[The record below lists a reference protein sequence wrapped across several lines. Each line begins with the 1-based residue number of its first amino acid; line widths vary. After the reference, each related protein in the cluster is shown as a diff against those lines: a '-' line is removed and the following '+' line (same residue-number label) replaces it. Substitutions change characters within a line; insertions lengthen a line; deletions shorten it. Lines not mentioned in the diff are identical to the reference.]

1 MATFLSLT
9 NSVLA
14 RLNEVQLTS
23 SNFSNARGIQ
33 IQAQNA
39 VNEAIRYINQRE
51 FQYPFN
57 HTTKSQTLSPGI
69 VRYSIPTDAK
79 HVDYNTARIVKDT
92 TIGASGA
99 NLRILQYNE
108 YISNEHITQEDEI
121 VTTTLAEALDAS
133 ETEIDLTSST
143 GFDSTGKIFIENEE
157 ITYTGISTNTLT
169 GCTRGANGTTAATH
183 DNGTSVAQFDNGA
196 VPRYIVRTLDNNF
209 LLFPF
214 PNRAYTLKYDYFA
227 FPTDLSAL
235 TDTTTIPARF
245 DPVIIDGATAFVYQY
260 RGETT
265 QYQLN
270 FSRFEQGIK
279 NMQSLLINKYE
290 YVRSTM
296 IQQPTGYFS
305 SGALNLMPDL
315 SQTSPAVFP
324 LQGGLVLNKSTFAM
338 QPGEAI
344 ELVNFEPDINGGYR
358 RINGFAKYNTNVVP
372 QTSAS
377 TEEVLLS
384 CIFNDTIV
392 ATRGKRYLQPQQ
404 EVDLGQKEIVVEQVQ
419 VSILLNAL
427 TLMVTTNL

>member
-33 IQAQNA
+33 VQAQNA
-39 VNEAIRYINQRE
+39 VNESIRYINQRE

-79 HVDYNTARIVKDT
+79 HVDYNTARIVKNST
-92 TIGASGA
+92 LGSSGA
-99 NLRILQYNE
+99 NLTILQYND
-108 YISNEHITQEDEI
+108 YINRENVTQEDEI

-143 GFDSTGKIFIENEE
+143 GFDSTGTIFIENEE

-196 VPRYIVRTLDNNF
+196 VPRFIVRTLDNNF

-214 PNRAYTLKYDYFA
+214 PNRAYTLKFDYFA

-279 NMQSLLINKYE
+279 NMQSLLVNKYE
-290 YVRSTM
+290 YVRSTV

-305 SGALNLMPDL
+305 SGAL
-315 SQTSPAVFP
+315 
-324 LQGGLVLNKSTFAM
+324 G
-338 QPGEAI
+338 
-344 ELVNFEPDINGGYR
+344 
-358 RINGFAKYNTNVVP
+358 
-372 QTSAS
+372 
-377 TEEVLLS
+377 
-384 CIFNDTIV
+384 
-392 ATRGKRYLQPQQ
+392 
-404 EVDLGQKEIVVEQVQ
+404 
-419 VSILLNAL
+419 
-427 TLMVTTNL
+427 

>member
-14 RLNEVQLTS
+14 RLNEVQLTT

-57 HTTKSQTLSPGI
+57 HTTKSQTLSPGT

-79 HVDYNTARIVKDT
+79 HVDYNTARIVKDSD
-92 TIGASGA
+92 IGASGA

-108 YISNEHITQEDEI
+108 YVNKEYITQEDEI

-143 GFDSTGKIFIENEE
+143 GFDSAGTIFIENEE

-169 GCTRGANGTTAATH
+169 GCTRGANSTTAATH

-196 VPRYIVRTLDNNF
+196 VPRFIVRTLDNNF

-227 FPTDLSAL
+227 FPTDLSGQS
-235 TDTTTIPARF
+235 DTTTIPARF
-245 DPVIIDGATAFVYQY
+245 DPVIIDGATAYVYQY

-279 NMQSLLINKYE
+279 NMQSLLVNKYE

-305 SGALNLMPDL
+305 SGALN
-315 SQTSPAVFP
+315 
-324 LQGGLVLNKSTFAM
+324 
-338 QPGEAI
+338 
-344 ELVNFEPDINGGYR
+344 
-358 RINGFAKYNTNVVP
+358 
-372 QTSAS
+372 
-377 TEEVLLS
+377 
-384 CIFNDTIV
+384 
-392 ATRGKRYLQPQQ
+392 
-404 EVDLGQKEIVVEQVQ
+404 
-419 VSILLNAL
+419 
-427 TLMVTTNL
+427 

>member
-39 VNEAIRYINQRE
+39 VNESIRYINQRE

-57 HTTKSQTLSPGI
+57 HTTKTQTLSPGI

-79 HVDYNTARIVKDT
+79 HVDYNTARIVKNST
-92 TIGASGA
+92 LGSSGA
-99 NLRILQYNE
+99 NLTILQYND
-108 YISNEHITQEDEI
+108 YINRENVTQEDEI
-121 VTTTLAEALDAS
+121 VTTTLAEALDAT
-133 ETEIDLTSST
+133 ETEIDITSST
-143 GFDSTGKIFIENEE
+143 GFDSTGTIFIENEE

-183 DNGTSVAQFDNGA
+183 DNATSVAQFDNGA
-196 VPRYIVRTLDNNF
+196 IPRFIVRTLDNNF

-214 PNRAYTLKYDYFA
+214 PNRAYTLKFDYFA
-227 FPTDLSAL
+227 FPTDLSAHG
-235 TDTTTIPARF
+235 DTTTIPARF
-245 DPVIIDGATAFVYQY
+245 DPVIIDGATAYVYQY

-279 NMQSLLINKYE
+279 NMQSLLVNKYE

-305 SGALNLMPDL
+305 SGALN
-315 SQTSPAVFP
+315 
-324 LQGGLVLNKSTFAM
+324 
-338 QPGEAI
+338 
-344 ELVNFEPDINGGYR
+344 
-358 RINGFAKYNTNVVP
+358 
-372 QTSAS
+372 
-377 TEEVLLS
+377 
-384 CIFNDTIV
+384 
-392 ATRGKRYLQPQQ
+392 
-404 EVDLGQKEIVVEQVQ
+404 
-419 VSILLNAL
+419 
-427 TLMVTTNL
+427 

>member
-33 IQAQNA
+33 VQAQNA
-39 VNEAIRYINQRE
+39 VNESIRYINQRE

-57 HTTKSQTLSPGI
+57 HTTKTQTLSPGI

-79 HVDYNTARIVKDT
+79 HVDYNTARIVKDS

-99 NLRILQYNE
+99 NLSILQYND
-108 YISNEHITQEDEI
+108 YINRESVTQEDEI
-121 VTTTLAEALDAS
+121 VTTTLAEELDAS

-196 VPRYIVRTLDNNF
+196 VPRFIVRTLDNNF

-214 PNRAYTLKYDYFA
+214 PNRAYTLKYDYFS
-227 FPTDLSAL
+227 FPTDLSGQS
-235 TDTTTIPARF
+235 DTTTIPARF

-279 NMQSLLINKYE
+279 NMQSLLVNKYE
-290 YVRSTM
+290 YVRSTV

-305 SGALNLMPDL
+305 SGAL
-315 SQTSPAVFP
+315 T
-324 LQGGLVLNKSTFAM
+324 
-338 QPGEAI
+338 
-344 ELVNFEPDINGGYR
+344 
-358 RINGFAKYNTNVVP
+358 
-372 QTSAS
+372 
-377 TEEVLLS
+377 
-384 CIFNDTIV
+384 
-392 ATRGKRYLQPQQ
+392 
-404 EVDLGQKEIVVEQVQ
+404 
-419 VSILLNAL
+419 
-427 TLMVTTNL
+427 

>member
-33 IQAQNA
+33 VQAQNA
-39 VNEAIRYINQRE
+39 VNESIRYINQRE
-51 FQYPFN
+51 FQYPVN
-57 HTTKSQTLSPGI
+57 HTTKTQTLSPGI

-79 HVDYNTARIVKDT
+79 HVDYNTARIVKNST
-92 TIGASGA
+92 LGASGA
-99 NLRILQYNE
+99 NLTILQYND
-108 YISNEHITQEDEI
+108 YINRENVTQEDEI

-133 ETEIDLTSST
+133 ETEIDITSST
-143 GFDSTGKIFIENEE
+143 GFDSTGTIFIENEE

-169 GCTRGANGTTAATH
+169 GCTRGANETTAAAH

-196 VPRYIVRTLDNNF
+196 VPRFIVRTLDNNF

-214 PNRAYTLKYDYFA
+214 PNRAYTLKFDYFA
-227 FPTDLSAL
+227 FPTDLSAHG
-235 TDTTTIPARF
+235 DTTTIPARF
-245 DPVIIDGATAFVYQY
+245 DPVIIDGATAYVYQY

-279 NMQSLLINKYE
+279 NMQSLLVNKYE

-305 SGALNLMPDL
+305 SGAL
-315 SQTSPAVFP
+315 T
-324 LQGGLVLNKSTFAM
+324 
-338 QPGEAI
+338 
-344 ELVNFEPDINGGYR
+344 
-358 RINGFAKYNTNVVP
+358 
-372 QTSAS
+372 
-377 TEEVLLS
+377 
-384 CIFNDTIV
+384 
-392 ATRGKRYLQPQQ
+392 
-404 EVDLGQKEIVVEQVQ
+404 
-419 VSILLNAL
+419 
-427 TLMVTTNL
+427 

>member
-33 IQAQNA
+33 VQAQNA
-39 VNEAIRYINQRE
+39 VNESIRYINQRE

-79 HVDYNTARIVKDT
+79 HVDYNTARIVKDSD
-92 TIGASGA
+92 IGSSGA

-108 YISNEHITQEDEI
+108 YINNEHVTQEDEI

-143 GFDSTGKIFIENEE
+143 GFDSTGTIFIENEE

-169 GCTRGANGTTAATH
+169 GCTRGANSTTAATH

-196 VPRYIVRTLDNNF
+196 VPRFIVRTLDNNF

-214 PNRAYTLKYDYFA
+214 PNRAYTLKFDYFA
-227 FPTDLSAL
+227 FPTDLSAHG
-235 TDTTTIPARF
+235 DTTTIPARF
-245 DPVIIDGATAFVYQY
+245 DPVIIDGATAYVYQY

-279 NMQSLLINKYE
+279 NMQSLLVNKYE

-305 SGALNLMPDL
+305 SGAL
-315 SQTSPAVFP
+315 T
-324 LQGGLVLNKSTFAM
+324 
-338 QPGEAI
+338 
-344 ELVNFEPDINGGYR
+344 
-358 RINGFAKYNTNVVP
+358 
-372 QTSAS
+372 
-377 TEEVLLS
+377 
-384 CIFNDTIV
+384 
-392 ATRGKRYLQPQQ
+392 
-404 EVDLGQKEIVVEQVQ
+404 
-419 VSILLNAL
+419 
-427 TLMVTTNL
+427 

>member
-23 SNFSNARGIQ
+23 ANFSNARGIQ
-33 IQAQNA
+33 VQAQNA
-39 VNEAIRYINQRE
+39 VNESIRYINQRE

-79 HVDYNTARIVKDT
+79 HVDYNTARIVKNST
-92 TIGASGA
+92 LGSSGA
-99 NLRILQYNE
+99 NLTILQYND
-108 YISNEHITQEDEI
+108 YINRENVTQEDEI

-143 GFDSTGKIFIENEE
+143 GFDSTGTIFIENEE

-196 VPRYIVRTLDNNF
+196 VPRFIVRTLDNNF

-227 FPTDLSAL
+227 FPTDLSAQ
-235 TDTTTIPARF
+235 DSTTTIPARF

-279 NMQSLLINKYE
+279 NMQSLLVNKYE
-290 YVRSTM
+290 YVRSTV

-305 SGALNLMPDL
+305 SGALN
-315 SQTSPAVFP
+315 
-324 LQGGLVLNKSTFAM
+324 
-338 QPGEAI
+338 
-344 ELVNFEPDINGGYR
+344 
-358 RINGFAKYNTNVVP
+358 
-372 QTSAS
+372 
-377 TEEVLLS
+377 
-384 CIFNDTIV
+384 
-392 ATRGKRYLQPQQ
+392 
-404 EVDLGQKEIVVEQVQ
+404 
-419 VSILLNAL
+419 
-427 TLMVTTNL
+427 

>member
-33 IQAQNA
+33 VQAQNA
-39 VNEAIRYINQRE
+39 VNESIRYINQRE

-57 HTTKSQTLSPGI
+57 HTTKTQTLSPGI

-79 HVDYNTARIVKDT
+79 HVDYNTARIVKNS

-99 NLRILQYNE
+99 NLTILQYND
-108 YISNEHITQEDEI
+108 YINRENVTQEDEI

-133 ETEIDLTSST
+133 ETEIDITSST

-169 GCTRGANGTTAATH
+169 GCTRGANGTTATTH

-196 VPRYIVRTLDNNF
+196 VPRFIVRTLDNNF

-214 PNRAYTLKYDYFA
+214 PNRAYTLKFDYFA

-279 NMQSLLINKYE
+279 NMQSLLVNKYE

-296 IQQPTGYFS
+296 IQQPSGYFS
-305 SGALNLMPDL
+305 SGALN
-315 SQTSPAVFP
+315 
-324 LQGGLVLNKSTFAM
+324 
-338 QPGEAI
+338 
-344 ELVNFEPDINGGYR
+344 
-358 RINGFAKYNTNVVP
+358 
-372 QTSAS
+372 
-377 TEEVLLS
+377 
-384 CIFNDTIV
+384 
-392 ATRGKRYLQPQQ
+392 
-404 EVDLGQKEIVVEQVQ
+404 
-419 VSILLNAL
+419 
-427 TLMVTTNL
+427 